1 MAMDG
6 SSSNNGKNTGIPAK
20 WVVAAA
26 LIAAAGLLAALAVLA
41 ARLDGAAADALA
53 GAPDPA
59 KLALFSA
66 LLGKYR
72 TIRRICLA
80 AAAALAGGA
89 GIAALRLL
97 RTMEQSVEKM
107 RRGEKLLADRGPAE
121 FRALASAHNELLN
134 RRESAVTVLHRE
146 TLTDALTGL
155 SNRLAFEKYIAQL
168 SRDEPHA
175 PVTVFSLDVNGLKE
189 TNDRQGHTF
198 GDELLRNCAA
208 CIRDVFAQGEGR
220 QCFRFGG
227 DEFSAFWV
235 DVPRAEIEPTL
246 ERFAQEQQARG
257 VSISV
262 GWAHTEDFSGTSVT
276 ELYEE
281 ADRNMYDDKTE
292 FHRKQAQEVLDWL
305 KLTT

>member
-1 MAMDG
+1 MKAYLGSDIGKTRQENQDSIRAESFPDG
-6 SSSNNGKNTGIPAK
+6 VLALVCDGMGGMQNGSAASKIA
-20 WVVAAA
+20 VAAA
-26 LIAAAGLLAALAVLA
+26 EERFCADYESGMPEEAV
-41 ARLDGAAADALA
+41 
-53 GAPDPA
+53 
-59 KLALFSA
+59 
-66 LLGKYR
+66 
-72 TIRRICLA
+72 C
-80 AAAALAGGA
+80 
-89 GIAALRLL
+89 
-97 RTMEQSVEKM
+97 
-107 RRGEKLLADRGPAE
+107 
-121 FRALASAHNELLN
+121 
-134 RRESAVTVLHRE
+134 
-146 TLTDALTGL
+146 
-155 SNRLAFEKYIAQL
+155 
-168 SRDEPHA
+168 
-175 PVTVFSLDVNGLKE
+175 
-189 TNDRQGHTF
+189 
-198 GDELLRNCAA
+198 ELLRNCAA

-305 KLTT
+305 KLTN